1 MAIRN
6 VEQADVLREE
16 LQNGRTVLVDYGAPW
31 CPPCRILLP
40 ILEELDGEYGET
52 VSMLKVNCDELPE
65 LAAEAGVM
73 SMPTV
78 IVYSGG
84 QSVEKLVGLRPKSA
98 YQGVL
103 NKYTLLL
110 RSNS

>member
-6 VEQADVLREE
+6 VEQADVLRAE
-16 LQNGRTVLVDYGAPW
+16 LQNGRTVLVDYGAPR
-31 CPPCRILLP
+31 CPPCRTLLP

-52 VSMLKVNCDELPE
+52 VSILKVNCDEQPE

-84 QSVEKLVGLRPKSA
+84 HPVEKLVGLRPKPA

-103 NKYTLLL
+103 NKYVL
-110 RSNS
+110 